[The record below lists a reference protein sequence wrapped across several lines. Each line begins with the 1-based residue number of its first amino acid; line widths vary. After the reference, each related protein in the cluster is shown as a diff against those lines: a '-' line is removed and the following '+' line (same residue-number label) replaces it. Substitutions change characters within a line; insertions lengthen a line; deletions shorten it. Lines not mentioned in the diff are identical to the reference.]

1 MAVCQV
7 PCTCRCWY
15 CCLQCSELLGAF
27 YISIKHW
34 ETKDF
39 FPKLEGILISISL
52 PEPVSSSVLLLT
64 KWSGVINPFFI
75 LRSAACYK
83 PPAHQVSCWYPQAPR
98 PIHWCSFFVF
108 QIGTEGL
115 PPFTPVEMQHWLF
128 WLRKISLASVCC
140 TGLEIFWLFP
150 ILLLSSV
157 WVQSC
162 GAMAQISSLWRII
175 FLASCKLILN
185 KGWAQARLDL

>member
-64 KWSGVINPFFI
+64 KWSSVINPFFI

-83 PPAHQVSCWYPQAPR
+83 PLAHQVSCWYPQALR
-98 PIHWCSFFVF
+98 PIHWCSSCLSNWYRRSATSYSCRNAALTLQNHKNKFG
-108 QIGTEGL
+108 Q
-115 PPFTPVEMQHWLF
+115 
-128 WLRKISLASVCC
+128 C
-140 TGLEIFWLFP
+140 
-150 ILLLSSV
+150 LLYWARDFLVVPNSSTVKCV
-157 WVQSC
+157 WV
-162 GAMAQISSLWRII
+162 
-175 FLASCKLILN
+175 
-185 KGWAQARLDL
+185 

>member
-1 MAVCQV
+1 MNNWRALDSKTARDGCV
-7 PCTCRCWY
+7 PGTLY
-15 CCLQCSELLGAF
+15 LQMLVLLLTVLWTAGSF
-27 YISIKHW
+27 LHIKHW

-83 PPAHQVSCWYPQAPR
+83 PPAHQVSYWYPQAPR

-115 PPFTPVEMQHWLF
+115 PPFTPVEMQHWFF

-157 WVQSC
+157 WV
-162 GAMAQISSLWRII
+162 
-175 FLASCKLILN
+175 
-185 KGWAQARLDL
+185 